1 MTLNRL
7 SQIGSVLQNA
17 IAFDFKNSPEVI
29 METES
34 LFAAVDRLFSLLEE
48 RRIDYVLVGGIAMLT
63 HVEGRNTQDID
74 LIITI
79 PALAKLPEIEITS
92 QNPYFARGRLGELQ
106 MDLLFTR
113 NPLFRVVRQHFT
125 TLKQFSGRKIR
136 VATVEGLILLKLY
149 ALPSLYR
156 QGSFSQVSLYEN
168 DIAILLHDFQP
179 ALEPLLAVLEPH
191 LDASDLQEIGTILDE
206 VKERIKRFGK

>member
-1 MTLNRL
+1 
-7 SQIGSVLQNA
+7 
-17 IAFDFKNSPEVI
+17 
-29 METES
+29 
-34 LFAAVDRLFSLLEE
+34 
-48 RRIDYVLVGGIAMLT
+48 
-63 HVEGRNTQDID
+63 
-74 LIITI
+74 
-79 PALAKLPEIEITS
+79 
-92 QNPYFARGRLGELQ
+92 
-106 MDLLFTR
+106 
-113 NPLFRVVRQHFT
+113 
-125 TLKQFSGRKIR
+125 
-136 VATVEGLILLKLY
+136 LILLKLY